1 MRYSLF
7 TASIATLLFSSSL
20 MAMPKGDASQGEI
33 KTPSCRFCH
42 GSNGIAPRPDYPNL
56 KAQQAEYLYN
66 SMQAYLDGSRTGTMS
81 AMMKAQLKNLSEQ
94 DIADIAEYYA
104 QMK

>member
-20 MAMPKGDASQGEI
+20 MAMSKGDASQGEI

-42 GSNGIAPRPDYPNL
+42 GSNGIATRPDYPNL
-56 KAQQAEYLYN
+56 KGQQAEYLYN

-81 AMMKAQLKNLSEQ
+81 EMMKAQLKNLSEQ